1 MVEPLQRL
9 AERCAEQRDIAG
21 DKQHPDGN
29 LDDGILH
36 SEPPFLFGSFGYPS
50 YPLLYKFFSGL

>member
-29 LDDGILH
+29 LDDGILY
-36 SEPPFLFGSFGYPS
+36 SEPLFLFGSFGYPS
-50 YPLLYKFFSGL
+50 YPLFYKFFSGL

>member
-1 MVEPLQRL
+1 MKYTVIK
-9 AERCAEQRDIAG
+9 IAVG
-21 DKQHPDGN
+21 VLFVDKQHPDGN